1 MVKLLDANLIVRY
14 LTQDNLRQA
23 KAFEHLLKTAKE
35 KLILTDVTMAEIV
48 WVLSSYYELP
58 KKEIIEKIEG
68 ILGLEIFEINR
79 DIIGQALTY
88 YRQYNLDWIDAYLA
102 AYGKRNKIKTILSY
116 DRDLDKISEVKRK
129 EP

>member
-23 KAFEHLLKTAKE
+23 KAFEHLLKTVKE

>member
-23 KAFEHLLKTAKE
+23 KAFESLLKTTRE
-35 KLILTDVTMAEIV
+35 KLIITDVTMAEIV

-58 KKEIIEKIEG
+58 KNKIIEKIEG

-79 DIIGQALTY
+79 DIIGQALAY

-116 DRDLDKISEVKRK
+116 DRDLDKISEIKRK